1 MYTLEK
7 STMKKFSYYRFSRWR
22 GREPGTIIR
31 PLQVCHEG
39 SELYGY
45 SNSVRDEITQIPW
58 HKVADIRHSRARA
71 GEALPRI
78 LSILEIPKKIGCVH
92 GEVEEIVAHVS
103 RDRAYTSPI
112 RRIKSFH
119 RSIEIFIPRKK
130 DIITREDY
138 LQNHHLKR
146 EQSRKLLLESD
157 HIRARMRKIPI
168 YSHEFDSSITFQDRR
183 SLPSSPTRDL
193 FSYKEF
199 VPTHRCLRMYVSNN
213 DRNKW

>member
-7 STMKKFSYYRFSRWR
+7 SIMKKFSYYRFSRWR

-119 RSIEIFIPRKK
+119 RNIYTKEEGYNNPRRLLAESPPEKRTIEK
-130 DIITREDY
+130 IIIGIGPYTCANEK
-138 LQNHHLKR
+138 N
-146 EQSRKLLLESD
+146 SN
-157 HIRARMRKIPI
+157 
-168 YSHEFDSSITFQDRR
+168 
-183 SLPSSPTRDL
+183 L
-193 FSYKEF
+193 FSR
-199 VPTHRCLRMYVSNN
+199 TILR
-213 DRNKW
+213 

>member
-7 STMKKFSYYRFSRWR
+7 SIMKKFSYYRFSRWR

-130 DIITREDY
+130 DIITEKTTCRITTWKENNRENY
-138 LQNHHLKR
+138 YWNRTIYVR
-146 EQSRKLLLESD
+146 EWEK
-157 HIRARMRKIPI
+157 
-168 YSHEFDSSITFQDRR
+168 FQFI
-183 SLPSSPTRDL
+183 LTNMI
-193 FSYKEF
+193 
-199 VPTHRCLRMYVSNN
+199 LR
-213 DRNKW
+213 